1 MRSWD
6 PDTIA
11 VFAGPSLAGVE
22 LPPPFVRLPPA
33 GAGDL
38 LRWLPRTP
46 CTLLLVDGV
55 FDARA
60 AVFHKE
66 ILILLARGFRVLGA
80 ASMGALRAAEL
91 DGFGMVGVG
100 AVYHAFRRGRLTS
113 DAEVAVLHAPVE
125 LGAAALTVALVDVRA
140 TLQAAIRARVVGVTA
155 ARVYLA
161 RAAAVHYRER
171 DWATLQAAAA
181 FAEWLPRGRVGLK
194 SRDAVAALEV
204 AHELARTPPGPRPE
218 PPRTCFLQRLADMI
232 GVDL

>member
-1 MRSWD
+1 MTGWNQ
-6 PDTIA
+6 DTIA

-22 LPPPFVRLPPA
+22 LPLPFVRLPPA

-38 LRWLPRTP
+38 LRWLPQNP
-46 CTLLLVDGV
+46 CTLLLIDGV

-100 AVYHAFRRGRLTS
+100 AVYRAFRGGRLTS
-113 DAEVAVLHAPVE
+113 DAEVAVLHAPAE

-140 TLQAAIRARVVGVTA
+140 TLQAAIRARVIGVKA

-161 RAAAVHYRER
+161 RTAAVPYRER
-171 DWATLQAAAA
+171 DWTSLQAAGA

-194 SRDAVAALEV
+194 TRDAVAALEV
-204 AHELARTPPGPRPE
+204 ARELARTPPEPGPE
-218 PPRTCFLQRLADMI
+218 PPRTCFLQRLADTV
-232 GVDL
+232 GVEL